1 MSTLTVDTVT
11 SSTADSD
18 LSLDGNGTGVV
29 DLGAGYKVGGTVDP
43 LSGVAPGTNGNL
55 LTSNGSA
62 WTSAAAAAGGAWAVL
77 SSGTFSAASNL
88 NITGLTKTTQIWLTD
103 VVGSGGAV
111 VRALTS
117 SDGGSSYDNGASDYA
132 YVYQYFTSG
141 GANAVASSTG
151 AAFAYIAGG
160 GIASATTSDLG
171 LCFTIYNPADT
182 AKHTY
187 MIAQESSS
195 GGGVGNVQ
203 RSDMGAV
210 RKSAG
215 LVNAVRIYPS
225 AGTFT
230 GAYVVIELN

>member
-1 MSTLTVDTVT
+1 MSTLEVNTVT

-88 NITGLTKTTQIWLTD
+88 NITGITKTTQIWLTD
-103 VVGSGGAV
+103 VTGSGGALMYL
-111 VRALTS
+111 RTS
-117 SDGGSSYDNGASDYA
+117 SDGGSTFDSGAGHYNNITHYITSNG
-132 YVYQYFTSG
+132 TH
-141 GANAVASSTG
+141 AVAGSASGTKMDIGQGGISSTST
-151 AAFAYIAGG
+151 ADN
-160 GIASATTSDLG
+160 TTIV
-171 LCFTIYNPADT
+171 TIGNPADA
-182 AKHTY
+182 AKYTTIGGNAYQVGSATHVDTY
-187 MIAQESSS
+187 
-195 GGGVGNVQ
+195 GGS
-203 RSDMGAV
+203 RL
-210 RKSAG
+210 SAG
-215 LVNAVRIYPS
+215 IVNAVQIYPS